1 MKEIK
6 IGNRTISKSEPIYI
20 IAEIGLN
27 HQGDVTIAK
36 TLIDEAVKAGADCV
50 KFQKRSLKKLYA
62 DPVLNSLSQQ
72 EHGVHYTLHHIVK
85 TELSEDDMTALYEY
99 AKVKNIDFL
108 CTPWD
113 TDSLHFLEK
122 LGVNAFKIASADM
135 YNLKLIG
142 QAAGFRKPL
151 IISTGMSFVSEI
163 EQLVQFLNKI
173 NASYALLHCNS
184 TYPAPYHD
192 INLNFI
198 KTLRE
203 KFDCPV
209 GYSGHEAGVSV
220 SLAAAALGARIIEKH
235 ITLDRLQ
242 EGPDHRASLLPEEFT
257 ELVQQIRTVETSLG
271 DDTRF
276 PSRGEYL
283 NRETLSKSLVAAR
296 DLKKGTVLTYEDI
309 ELKSPGK
316 GTNPLKL
323 DLFVGKTLA
332 KRDLK
337 KDDYLLESDVHL
349 NEHDIPVIG
358 AGKRNWGVV
367 ARMGDIDTMIKCGSD
382 FIEIHLTDSDI
393 NENKKYTGNYP
404 VDLVVHGPEYNGDL
418 LLNLSSTDS
427 TVRQKSIEFFNKALS
442 HARELKQLFRNKN
455 ERVKFI
461 VHPGGMDISKP
472 RIDLIDVHNKNFLA
486 SLKQLNVDGFE
497 LLLENMPTCAWY
509 FGGQQYQSNF
519 MDAKE
524 IRDFATAHGYGV
536 TFDTSHA
543 ALYCNYFKK
552 DLLDYAETILPLV
565 RYFHISDAAR
575 LNGEGLQIGD
585 GTIDFRAL
593 LKKMESNDA
602 WYLPEI
608 WQGHKFGGEGY
619 LRAIKKL
626 REFNPNF

>member
-1 MKEIK
+1 MREIK
-6 IGNRTISKSEPIYI
+6 IGKRVISDTEPVYV

-27 HQGDVTIAK
+27 HQGDLTIAK
-36 TLIDEAVKAGADCV
+36 TLVDKAVLAGVDCV
-50 KFQKRSLKKLYA
+50 KFQKRSLKTLYTHA
-62 DPVLNSLSQQ
+62 TLEKSSQQ
-72 EHGVHYTLHHIVK
+72 EQGVHYTLHHIVK
-85 TELSEDDMTALYEY
+85 TELSDADMASLYEY
-99 AKVKNIDFL
+99 VKSKNVDFL

-113 TDSLHFLEK
+113 MESLHFLEE
-122 LGVNAFKIASADM
+122 LGVSAFKIASPDM

-142 QAAGFRKPL
+142 NAAGFKKPL

-163 EQLVQFLNKI
+163 EQVVDFLHKI
-173 NASYALLHCNS
+173 NASFALLHCNS

-203 KFDCPV
+203 RFDCV
-209 GYSGHEAGVSV
+209 IGYSGHEAGISV
-220 SLAAAALGARIIEKH
+220 PLAAIAHGARIIEKH
-235 ITLDRLQ
+235 ITLDRDQ

-257 ELVQQIRTVETSLG
+257 ELVRQIRIVEASLG
-271 DDTRF
+271 DYARF

-349 NEHDIPVIG
+349 SEHDISVVGP
-358 AGKRNWGVV
+358 GKRKWGVV
-367 ARMGDIDTMIKCGSD
+367 ARMSDIDTMIKCGSD
-382 FIEIHLTDSDI
+382 FVEIHLTDSDI
-393 NENKKYTGNYP
+393 NENKVYTKKYST
-404 VDLVVHGPEYNGDL
+404 DLVVHGPEYNGDL
-418 LLNLSSTDS
+418 LLNLSSTDPAI
-427 TVRQKSIEFFNKALS
+427 RQKSVEFFNKALA
-442 HARELKQLFRNKN
+442 HARSLKRLFRNKN
-455 ERVKFI
+455 ERVKFV
-461 VHPGGMDISKP
+461 VHPGGMDIREP
-472 RIDLIDVHNKNFLA
+472 RMDLIEIHNKNFLS
-486 SLKQLNVDGFE
+486 SLKQLNADGFE

-519 MDAKE
+519 MDAQE
-524 IRDFATAHGYGV
+524 IVDFVTTHGYGV

-543 ALYCNYFKK
+543 GLYCNYFKK
-552 DLLDYAETILPLV
+552 NLLDYAETILPV
-565 RYFHISDAAR
+565 TRYFHISDATR

-585 GTIDFRAL
+585 GTIDFYSL
-593 LKKMESNDA
+593 LKKMEINPS

-619 LRAIKKL
+619 LKAVKKL
-626 REFNPNF
+626 REFNSNF